1 VGDIAADG
9 SFTLSGGVLMSENN
23 ILEMNQENSGHGK
36 VEIAPE
42 VIEVIAGIA
51 AAEVEGVAQ
60 MRGSFATGVV
70 ERLGKKNH
78 GKGVKVE
85 LTESGI
91 KVDVYCLMK
100 FGVSIPAVAQEIQD
114 NIRQALLNMTA
125 LESEEVNIHIVGIQ
139 FENQKPEVVD
149 VEQEV

>member
-1 VGDIAADG
+1 
-9 SFTLSGGVLMSENN
+9 MSEFN
-23 ILEMNQENSGHGK
+23 ILEMEQEGNGQGK

-42 VIEVIAGIA
+42 VIEVIASIA
-51 AAEVEGVAQ
+51 ASEVEGVAG
-60 MRGSFATGVV
+60 MRGNFATGVV

-85 LTESGI
+85 LTDLGI

-100 FGVSIPAVAQEIQD
+100 FGVSIPSVAGKIQD

-125 LESEEVNIHIVGIQ
+125 LDAQEVNIHVVGIQ
-139 FENQKPEVVD
+139 FDTQKIEPEI
-149 VEQEV
+149 EEEV

>member
-1 VGDIAADG
+1 MA
-9 SFTLSGGVLMSENN
+9 ENN
-23 ILEMNQENSGHGK
+23 MLEMKQVTDSLGK

-51 AAEVEGVAQ
+51 ASEVEGVAQ
-60 MRGSFATGVV
+60 MRGNFASGVV

-85 LTESGI
+85 LSDEAI
-91 KVDVYCLMK
+91 KVDVYCVMK
-100 FGVSIPAVAQEIQD
+100 FGVSIPKVAQEVQD

-125 LESEEVNIHIVGIQ
+125 LEADEVNIHVVGVQ
-139 FENQKPEVVD
+139 FETAK
-149 VEQEV
+149 QEVELNEEN

>member
-1 VGDIAADG
+1 
-9 SFTLSGGVLMSENN
+9 MSENN
-23 ILEMNQENSGHGK
+23 ILEVNKENTGHGK

-51 AAEVEGVAQ
+51 ASEVEGVAQ
-60 MRGSFATGVV
+60 MRGNFASGVV

-85 LTESGI
+85 LSEEGI

-100 FGVSIPAVAQEIQD
+100 FGISIPNVAKEIQD

-125 LESEEVNIHIVGIQ
+125 LLAKEVNIHVVGII
-139 FENQKPEVVD
+139 FENQKHEIEF
-149 VEQEV
+149 EQEI

>member
-1 VGDIAADG
+1 
-9 SFTLSGGVLMSENN
+9 MSEQQHL
-23 ILEMNQENSGHGK
+23 LEMSNDENGLGK

-42 VIEVIAGIA
+42 VIEVIASIA
-51 AAEVEGVAQ
+51 ASEVEGVTQ
-60 MRGSFATGVV
+60 MRGSFAAGVV

-85 LTESGI
+85 LAEEGI
-91 KVDVYCLMK
+91 KVDVYCVMK
-100 FGVSIPAVAQEIQD
+100 FGVSIPVVAQKIQD

-125 LESEEVNIHIVGIQ
+125 LDATEVNIHVVGVQ
-139 FENQKPEVVD
+139 FENQKVEPE

>member
-1 VGDIAADG
+1 
-9 SFTLSGGVLMSENN
+9 MSENV
-23 ILEMNQENSGHGK
+23 LEMNQENSGQGK

-51 AAEVEGVAQ
+51 ASEVEGVSQ
-60 MRGSFATGVV
+60 MRGNFASGVV

-85 LTESGI
+85 LSEEGI
-91 KVDVYCLMK
+91 KVDVYCILK
-100 FGVSIPAVAQEIQD
+100 FGVSIPSVAQHIQD

-125 LESEEVNIHIVGIQ
+125 LEPVEVNIHIVGIQ
-139 FENQKPEVVD
+139 FESQKQEIEY
-149 VEQEV
+149 EQEV

>member
-1 VGDIAADG
+1 MAV
-9 SFTLSGGVLMSENN
+9 ENN
-23 ILEMNQENSGHGK
+23 ILEMDQGSNSLGK

-51 AAEVEGVAQ
+51 SSEVEGVAQ
-60 MRGSFATGVV
+60 MRGNFASGVV

-85 LTESGI
+85 LTEDGVI
-91 KVDVYCLMK
+91 IDVYCMMN
-100 FGVSIPAVAQEIQD
+100 FGVSIPNVARKIQD

-125 LESEEVNIHIVGIQ
+125 LEVDEVNIHVVGVL
-139 FENQKPEVVD
+139 FENQKQDPQIE
-149 VEQEV
+149 EEM

>member
-1 VGDIAADG
+1 M
-9 SFTLSGGVLMSENN
+9 MSEN
-23 ILEMNQENSGHGK
+23 ILEMNKDNSGLGK

-51 AAEVEGVAQ
+51 ASEVEGVAQ
-60 MRGSFATGVV
+60 MRGNFASGVV

-85 LTESGI
+85 LSEEGI
-91 KVDVYCLMK
+91 KVDVYCLMV
-100 FGVSIPAVAQEIQD
+100 FGISIPNVAQKIQD

-125 LESEEVNIHIVGIQ
+125 LEVQEVNIHVVGIT
-139 FENQKPEVVD
+139 FENQKHEVEI
-149 VEQEV
+149 EQEM

>member
-1 VGDIAADG
+1 
-9 SFTLSGGVLMSENN
+9 MSEFS
-23 ILEMNQENSGHGK
+23 ILEMEQGNNGHGK
-36 VEIAPE
+36 IEIAPE

-51 AAEVEGVAQ
+51 ASEVEGVAS
-60 MRGSFATGVV
+60 MRGNFATGVV

-100 FGVSIPAVAQEIQD
+100 FGISIPTVAGKIQD

-125 LESEEVNIHIVGIQ
+125 LEAEEVNIHVVGIQ
-139 FENQKPEVVD
+139 FETQKIEPEI
-149 VEQEV
+149 ESEL

>member
-1 VGDIAADG
+1 
-9 SFTLSGGVLMSENN
+9 MEENVN
-23 ILEMNQENSGHGK
+23 MLEMTQGDDQAHGK
-36 VEIAPE
+36 IEIAPE

-51 AAEVEGVAQ
+51 ASEVDGVAQ

-78 GKGVKVE
+78 GKGIRVE
-85 LTESGI
+85 LAEDGI

-100 FGVSIPAVAQEIQD
+100 FGVSIPTVAQKVQD

-125 LESEEVNIHIVGIQ
+125 LEVEEVNIHIVGVTFDNPKQ
-139 FENQKPEVVD
+139 EPEQDYQNQ
-149 VEQEV
+149 

>member
-1 VGDIAADG
+1 
-9 SFTLSGGVLMSENN
+9 MSEFS
-23 ILEMNQENSGHGK
+23 ILEMEQGNNGMGK

-51 AAEVEGVAQ
+51 ASEVEGVAG
-60 MRGSFATGVV
+60 MRGNFAAGVV

-85 LTESGI
+85 LAETGI

-100 FGVSIPAVAQEIQD
+100 FGVSIPTIAGKIQD
-114 NIRQALLNMTA
+114 SIRQALLNMTA
-125 LESEEVNIHIVGIQ
+125 LDVEEVNIHIVGIQ
-139 FENQKPEVVD
+139 FESQKIEPEID
-149 VEQEV
+149 QEL

>member
-1 VGDIAADG
+1 
-9 SFTLSGGVLMSENN
+9 MSEFNV
-23 ILEMNQENSGHGK
+23 LEMEQGNNGQGK

-51 AAEVEGVAQ
+51 ASEVDGVSQ
-60 MRGSFATGVV
+60 MRGNFATGVV

-85 LTESGI
+85 LSESGI

-100 FGVSIPAVAQEIQD
+100 FGVSIPTVAGKIQD

-125 LESEEVNIHIVGIQ
+125 LDAEAVNIHVVGIQ
-139 FENQKPEVVD
+139 FENQKQEPE
-149 VEQEV
+149 EELE

>member
-1 VGDIAADG
+1 
-9 SFTLSGGVLMSENN
+9 MSDQN
-23 ILEMNQENSGHGK
+23 ILEMNQEETGLGK

-51 AAEVEGVAQ
+51 ASEVEGVAQ
-60 MRGSFATGVV
+60 MRGNFASGVV
-70 ERLGKKNH
+70 EKLGKKNH

-85 LTESGI
+85 LAEDGI

-100 FGVSIPAVAQEIQD
+100 FGVSIPTVAQSIQD

-125 LESEEVNIHIVGIQ
+125 LETKEINIHVVGIL
-139 FENQKPEVVD
+139 FENQKQED
-149 VEQEV
+149 EYEQEI

>member
-1 VGDIAADG
+1 
-9 SFTLSGGVLMSENN
+9 MSENH
-23 ILEMNQENSGHGK
+23 ILEMNQEQAGLGK

-51 AAEVEGVAQ
+51 ASEVEGVAQ
-60 MRGSFATGVV
+60 MRGNFASGVV

-85 LTESGI
+85 LAEDGI
-91 KVDVYCLMK
+91 KVDVYCVMK
-100 FGVSIPAVAQEIQD
+100 FGISIPTVAGKVQD

-125 LESEEVNIHIVGIQ
+125 LEVNEVNIHVVGIQ
-139 FENQKPEVVD
+139 FENQKHEVE
-149 VEQEV
+149 VEQEL